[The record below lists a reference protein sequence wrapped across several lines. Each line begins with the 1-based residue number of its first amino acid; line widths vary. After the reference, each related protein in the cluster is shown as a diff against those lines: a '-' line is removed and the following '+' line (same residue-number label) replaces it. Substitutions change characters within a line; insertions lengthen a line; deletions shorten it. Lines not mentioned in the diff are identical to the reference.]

1 VIGSIFTFFE
11 KGKKPMKSVY
21 VVEENYHDYGDNNWL
36 YGCEEEWEHRIVA
49 ICETSEVAWKELKK
63 VVLDNKWRHQT
74 DEVESWIEDVERRG
88 LPLDMMVWP
97 EEENENVFYPRY
109 PEYSWTVTVHNILNE
124 EQQKLNAEKRKK
136 KKTKKATKKKKKS
149 KKNVRRKSKRVVKKR
164 KK

>member
-1 VIGSIFTFFE
+1 
-11 KGKKPMKSVY
+11 MKSVY

-49 ICETSEVAWKELKK
+49 ICETSKVAWKELKK
-63 VVLDNKWRHQT
+63 VVLDNTQTPHNQWRDQT
-74 DEVESWIEDVERRG
+74 DEVESWVENVERRG
-88 LPLDMMVWP
+88 LPLGMMAWP
-97 EEENENVFYPRY
+97 EEENENVFYPRD
-109 PEYSWTVTVHNILNE
+109 PEYSWTVTKHHILNE

-149 KKNVRRKSKRVVKKR
+149 KKNVKRKRKRVVKKR